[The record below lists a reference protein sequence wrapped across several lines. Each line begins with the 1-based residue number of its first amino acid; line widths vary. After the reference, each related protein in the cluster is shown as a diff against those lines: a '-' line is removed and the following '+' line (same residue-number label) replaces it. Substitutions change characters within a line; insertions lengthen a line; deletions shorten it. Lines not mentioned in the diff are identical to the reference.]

1 MLVAQLGSWRSKISG
16 QGDWFPP
23 VEKGVGRGRVGNAR
37 RKEGQKD
44 GRERRLAGCHKA
56 VKITT
61 FLLRLSSFQND
72 IIYSGTLLVEV
83 QALRYICWKTPFT
96 QNHTLLKNKH
106 P

>member
-1 MLVAQLGSWRSKISG
+1 MSG

-23 VEKGVGRGRVGNAR
+23 VAKGVGRGA
-37 RKEGQKD
+37 
-44 GRERRLAGCHKA
+44 GRECEEEGRTERRQGEATGWQKA
-56 VKITT
+56 VKIAT
-61 FLLRLSSFQND
+61 FLLRLLSFQND
-72 IIYSGTLLVEV
+72 IIYSGTLLVEY